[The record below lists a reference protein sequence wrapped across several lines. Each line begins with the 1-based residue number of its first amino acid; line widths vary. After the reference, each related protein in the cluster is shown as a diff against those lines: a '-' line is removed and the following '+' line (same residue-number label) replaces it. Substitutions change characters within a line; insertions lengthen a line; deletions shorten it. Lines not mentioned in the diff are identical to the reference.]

1 MKKYCLT
8 ILLVINTLILAS
20 QEKTITVIHTNDM
33 HSRLNG
39 FAPES
44 AYTPLSVNDDATI
57 GGFTRLASIIAAEKS
72 RVGGSVLVIDAGDFL
87 MGTLFHTAEAETGFQ
102 LGLMK
107 KMGYDIVAL
116 GNHEFDFGDRKS
128 VV

>member
-87 MGTLFHTAEAETGFQ
+87 MGTL
-102 LGLMK
+102 L
-107 KMGYDIVAL
+107 
-116 GNHEFDFGDRKS
+116 RS
-128 VV
+128 